1 MKKIMIT
8 LILASSMGFAT
19 DISGNVSGTW
29 SIGNSPYYMTA
40 NATVPEGKTL
50 NISPGVQVLAYQST
64 RLTVEGT
71 LLAVGH
77 PDSLITFA
85 SNDV

>member
-40 NATVPEGKTL
+40 NATVPEGETL

>member
-8 LILASSMGFAT
+8 LILASTMALAT
-19 DISGNVSGTW
+19 DISGTVSGTW
-29 SIGNSPYYMTA
+29 SIANSPYYMTA
-40 NATVPEGKTL
+40 NATVPEGETL